1 MEYIIIDGYFSGT
14 GIRDK
19 YNGGYILPESLNLS
33 PALIDKL
40 KKWLTK
46 YESEF
51 FNQYSDSESSLQ
63 GMHVSGRSNDSG
75 QQFSEGSGI
84 CPPYLST
91 SVLPAYYSIFPDRSD
106 PDNRPLQVFRR
117 STAPP
122 QVFLRLRT

>member
-19 YNGGYILPESLNLS
+19 YNGGYIPPESLNLS

-51 FNQYSDSESSLQ
+51 FNQYSYPERIKTLDE
-63 GMHVSGRSNDSG
+63 
-75 QQFSEGSGI
+75 EGEQVAI
-84 CPPYLST
+84 LVEKECANT
-91 SVLPAYYSIFPDRSD
+91 KVEYYSDAMMNTLYIK
-106 PDNRPLQVFRR
+106 
-117 STAPP
+117 
-122 QVFLRLRT
+122 

>member
-1 MEYIIIDGYFSGT
+1 MDYIIIDGYFSGT

-51 FNQYSDSESSLQ
+51 FNQYSDSERIKTL
-63 GMHVSGRSNDSG
+63 DE
-75 QQFSEGSGI
+75 EGEQVAILVKKECANTKVES
-84 CPPYLST
+84 
-91 SVLPAYYSIFPDRSD
+91 YSDAMMNTLYIK
-106 PDNRPLQVFRR
+106 
-117 STAPP
+117 
-122 QVFLRLRT
+122 